1 MRRNAGDFL
10 RKELNRLSLL
20 ELTGAGIGIG
30 VTLGAFI
37 VWALGPWIGHI
48 WAMAA
53 CAVFA
58 MALLGIRWNL
68 DNLEKGFDAETRVG
82 QAIEYAITRDGCAFA
97 HTVTT
102 IAKVGDI
109 DHIVATPMRLWV
121 VETKY
126 TYVPKGQF
134 PKALSRIAANTRA
147 VRRWAPEGT
156 PVRGC
161 LVIAYEQDF
170 DPEYDWFGEKISAH
184 TPDSLV
190 QTLRSEAREKQSID
204 KGIARD
210 VWKLGRTVD
219 PDASDTDSPKAHGK
233 AD

>member
-10 RKELNRLSLL
+10 RKELNRLNLL
-20 ELTGAGIGIG
+20 ELAGEGIGFG
-30 VTLGAFI
+30 VILGAFI
-37 VWALGPWIGHI
+37 VWTLGPWIGHI

-58 MALLGIRWNL
+58 IAVLGIRWNL

-97 HTVTT
+97 HNVKT

-109 DHIVATPMRLWV
+109 DHIVATPKRVWV

-126 TYVPKGQF
+126 RKVPKRNF
-134 PKALSRIAANTRA
+134 PEALSRIADNTAA
-147 VRRWAPEGT
+147 VRQWVSEGT

-161 LVIAYEQDF
+161 LVIAY
-170 DPEYDWFGEKISAH
+170 DPHYKPNIYSAGNGKEKIYGH
-184 TPDSLV
+184 NPDSLKC
-190 QTLRSEAREKQSID
+190 TLQSESREKQSVD
-204 KGIARD
+204 RRVARD
-210 VWKLGRTVD
+210 VWKLGRIAEH
-219 PDASDTDSPKAHGK
+219 DAT
-233 AD
+233 